1 MGRGNPLGVLL
12 LVAGLLLC
20 DAFVA
25 WLPVCSLF
33 VPGWAHAVYNPLECY
48 NFFTGSILCW
58 ICLFWVIVHWSSW
71 SHGYIELN
79 ADQRSGGSNADSFT
93 PNAEGSL
100 FESICRDGKLSQFRL
115 IDNTLLLSCRLFT
128 YILVGSTI
136 SRTCT
141 LDLRV
146 DIVCW

>member
-48 NFFTGSILCW
+48 NFFTGSIFEYSSSCR
-58 ICLFWVIVHWSSW
+58 VIVNDCMW
-71 SHGYIELN
+71 E
-79 ADQRSGGSNADSFT
+79 
-93 PNAEGSL
+93 
-100 FESICRDGKLSQFRL
+100 
-115 IDNTLLLSCRLFT
+115 
-128 YILVGSTI
+128 V
-136 SRTCT
+136 
-141 LDLRV
+141 V
-146 DIVCW
+146 M